1 VSRQDPTNAV
11 QADAKHLTRNRL
23 LRKPESARLAVCDH
37 AATSSRGGVVG
48 QDELPAEDMAALRQ
62 AILDFY
68 EESIGPLVAQRRGRG
83 PRRLLRNRRLRW
95 LNVLLL
101 PVLLID
107 LVRMAVA
114 HRGPELM
121 VRQQRAVSLYRQ
133 LSSKDPHVAQAEVW
147 RIHGQLAAI
156 DQRVKAYS
164 AWLATADPADR
175 AELAAAAGAL
185 LAYHLGGRQTDDAL
199 LGQIQAAWAQYEALG
214 EQRKEQMLG
223 RVARGAPPSPKEI
236 TREERAAMDRY
247 VAGWRSW
254 FDQHAEQDGSPDRDD

>member
-1 VSRQDPTNAV
+1 M
-11 QADAKHLTRNRL
+11 
-23 LRKPESARLAVCDH
+23 
-37 AATSSRGGVVG
+37 G
-48 QDELPAEDMAALRQ
+48 QDELPAEDMAALRE
-62 AILDFY
+62 AVLGFY
-68 EESIGPLVAQRRGRG
+68 EESVGPLVAQRRGRA

-133 LSSKDPHVAQAEVW
+133 LSGKDPHVAQAEVW

-156 DQRVKAYS
+156 DQRVNPYS
-164 AWLATADPADR
+164 ACWQRRIRPTGLSLRPRSARCWPIAWVAGRPMMCCLARSRLPGWSTRP
-175 AELAAAAGAL
+175 LGSGARSRCS
-185 LAYHLGGRQTDDAL
+185 GG
-199 LGQIQAAWAQYEALG
+199 
-214 EQRKEQMLG
+214 
-223 RVARGAPPSPKEI
+223 VARGAPPSRKEI

-254 FDQHAEQDGSPDRDD
+254 FDRHAEQDGSPDRDG